1 MVVAAAVEVGA
12 GSLGA
17 AAGSLLLSALLLGII
32 INSLLMP
39 IGRRF
44 LGSLKT

>member
-1 MVVAAAVEVGA
+1 MAAAVEVGV

-32 INSLLMP
+32 ISSLLIP
-39 IGRRF
+39 IGCRF
-44 LGSLKT
+44 LESLKT